1 MQVLNVILM
10 LGLGLVSASACANIY
25 GYIDEQ
31 GAAHFATEKIDA
43 RYQLFLRGK
52 QFDPSEVTSI
62 GPVKPEL
69 ARYLSQHPNL
79 KKFEPLLKVAS
90 DEFSVEPALLKA
102 VMAAE
107 SGFNPGAISPKGAI
121 GLMQVMPATAERYG
135 LQGDRNKSIE
145 QKLAD
150 PETNIR
156 LGARYLRD
164 LSRRFPNQQELVLA
178 SYNAGEGAVQ
188 QYKNQIPPYPET
200 RNYVQLVTQFYQLY
214 QAGTATG
221 KYQAKVFTRSGPT
234 AKRLYMTL
242 PGRRN
247 MPTSAAADNHSPG

>member
-1 MQVLNVILM
+1 LPDIRSR
-10 LGLGLVSASACANIY
+10 LGAVVGGADITAAAVMASP
-25 GYIDEQ
+25 
-31 GAAHFATEKIDA
+31 TEKIDA
-43 RYQLFLRGK
+43 RYQLFMRGK
-52 QFDPSEVTSI
+52 QFDSSEVSPV

-90 DEFSVEPALLKA
+90 NEFAVEPALLKA

-188 QYKNQIPPYPET
+188 QYLLHCGTT
-200 RNYVQLVTQFYQLY
+200 RW
-214 QAGTATG
+214 GG
-221 KYQAKVFTRSGPT
+221 KV
-234 AKRLYMTL
+234 L
-242 PGRRN
+242 PA
-247 MPTSAAADNHSPG
+247 MPTRKKPRNGRTR

>member
-1 MQVLNVILM
+1 MRFFSSIVMLLLSLM
-10 LGLGLVSASACANIY
+10 SASTRANIY

-31 GAAHFATEKIDA
+31 GAAHFATEKIDS

-52 QFDPSEVTSI
+52 HFDASESTPI
-62 GPVKPEL
+62 GPAKPEL
-69 ARYLSQHPNL
+69 LRYLSQHPNL

-90 DEFSVEPALLKA
+90 NEFAVEAALLKA

-135 LQGDRNKSIE
+135 LQGDKNKTIE
-145 QKLAD
+145 QKLSD

-164 LSRRFPNQQELVLA
+164 LHRMFPNQQDLVLA

-188 QYKNQIPPYPET
+188 QYKNQVPPYPET
-200 RNYVQLVTQFYQLY
+200 RNYVQLVTQIYQLY
-214 QAGTATG
+214 QPKAATKKPEAG
-221 KYQAKVFTRSGPT
+221 VFSGFGHN
-234 AKRLYMTL
+234 ARRLYLTI

-247 MPTSAAADNHSPG
+247 MPSPAVTSIE

>member
-1 MQVLNVILM
+1 
-10 LGLGLVSASACANIY
+10 
-25 GYIDEQ
+25 
-31 GAAHFATEKIDA
+31 
-43 RYQLFLRGK
+43 
-52 QFDPSEVTSI
+52 
-62 GPVKPEL
+62 
-69 ARYLSQHPNL
+69 
-79 KKFEPLLKVAS
+79 LLKVAS
-90 DEFSVEPALLKA
+90 NEFSVEPALLKA

-214 QAGTATG
+214 QAGADDREIPGEGVYSFWTHCQTTVHDSAG
-221 KYQAKVFTRSGPT
+221 ASQHAGFAS
-234 AKRLYMTL
+234 RL
-242 PGRRN
+242 
-247 MPTSAAADNHSPG
+247 